1 MDQVQFVHLCSLQGD
16 IMHKLQLI
24 EMQIENH
31 TLQFFSKQRE
41 LKLEEYKRTYE
52 SRHGVLQTTNDDAED
67 EID

>member
-1 MDQVQFVHLCSLQGD
+1 MDQVQFVQLCRLLGD
-16 IMHKLQLI
+16 IMCKLELI
-24 EMQIENH
+24 EMQIENR
-31 TLQFFSKQRE
+31 TLQFFSKRRE